1 MDCSDTRSCKQKGCE
16 IMEDVGLHFKPE
28 HGWLLRGILVP
39 GEAQGWCYQKVLLRR
54 SGGALAKAAQ
64 GVVGSPPMEVFQN
77 HGVVVV
83 RDVGSGHGGG
93 GLGLD
98 WVILKVLSGINDS
111 MILFCDS
118 IVQHDSPQGG
128 TQRSWDVLMILER
141 SLT

>member
-16 IMEDVGLHFKPE
+16 IMADVGLHFKPE

-83 RDVGSGHGGG
+83 RDVGSGHGVGEVV
-93 GLGLD
+93 LGDLRGF
-98 WVILKVLSGINDS
+98 L
-111 MILFCDS
+111 
-118 IVQHDSPQGG
+118 QP
-128 TQRSWDVLMILER
+128 
-141 SLT
+141 

>member
-1 MDCSDTRSCKQKGCE
+1 M
-16 IMEDVGLHFKPE
+16 
-28 HGWLLRGILVP
+28 P

-77 HGVVVV
+77 PGVVAV

-111 MILFCDS
+111 MILLCDS